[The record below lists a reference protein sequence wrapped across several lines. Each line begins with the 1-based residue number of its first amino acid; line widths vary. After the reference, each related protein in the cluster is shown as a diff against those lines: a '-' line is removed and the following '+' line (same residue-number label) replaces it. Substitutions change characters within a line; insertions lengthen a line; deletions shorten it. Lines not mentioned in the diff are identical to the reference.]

1 MTQRYVVQCALNAPA
16 PVRFAASE
24 LARYMQA
31 AFGVDIATGTA
42 RQTPK
47 LQIRLVSE
55 QEQGSPPRPL
65 SLTGRL
71 RPIKPALAPLPGVDA
86 FLWRVSDG
94 ELSIAGT
101 NGRSALYGV
110 YDALEDLAGCRFC
123 GPHSEDEVIPSKPA
137 AELATVLDRPL
148 ERFEQAAMA
157 YRGRSTGMF
166 LEMEEVSQVVR
177 EVDWMAKRRLNLL
190 LIDMLSAQDGYGWQK
205 LAQRST
211 TNMTGE
217 VWAALKAQV
226 FPELKRRGLLLCPG
240 LHGFYPLLLPVD
252 LYAEKH
258 PEWYAL
264 REGRRVGGFRKIA
277 TDMSGGPAPDGCYQF
292 CTTNPD
298 ARAAFLD
305 NMVRFLDEN
314 PEIDL
319 IQPCPEDGLDNWC
332 ECPQCSKQSV
342 GDRQMDLDNAIAER
356 VRQVRPQMRVLPLV
370 YGSHLAPPEHVL
382 PAEGTDIGFS
392 AWGRDYAYSATDERT
407 YECQFHPLSPRE
419 LLEQWAK
426 LCDEV
431 GAGLLIHSKF
441 MRFEHLD
448 YRLLPLPHVQTDMRF
463 YQRIG
468 VDGMDYHVGEKG
480 WWVKNLNSYM
490 AAELTWDPDQEVDD
504 LIEDYFLH
512 YWQDLAADARM
523 VADLINAANPDLSY
537 WANIGGGANIDKPPL
552 TSQKRREHRQSIN
565 AAMTK
570 YPQAIKLIEEMRS
583 KLANSPH
590 LSRRV
595 RLLRAATT
603 AAYQLAQIHAELLA
617 ADELV
622 AAAQELDLK
631 GVSVHLQRAQEAVAR
646 AAAVLAT
653 ATTYQTPALMR
664 QGVLWQETLA
674 VKNIWPSVI
683 ETWQSYI
690 QQQGDH

>member
-1 MTQRYVVQCALNAPA
+1 MTQRYVVQYALNAPA

-24 LARYMQA
+24 LARYLQA
-31 AFGVDIATGTA
+31 AFGVGITTGTTG
-42 RQTPK
+42 QTPQ

-65 SLTGRL
+65 SLDGRL
-71 RPIKPALAPLPGVDA
+71 RPIKPALAQLPGVDA
-86 FLWRVSDG
+86 FLWQASAG

-101 NGRSALYGV
+101 NGRSVLYGV

-123 GPHSEDEVIPSKPA
+123 GPHSADEVIPTKPA
-137 AELATVLDRPL
+137 AELAAVLARPR
-148 ERFEQAAMA
+148 ERFEQAAMV

-166 LEMEEVSQVVR
+166 LELEEVAQVVR

-240 LHGFYPLLLPVD
+240 LHGFHPLLLPVD
-252 LYAEKH
+252 LYAEPH
-258 PEWYAL
+258 PEWYGL
-264 REGRRVGGFRKIA
+264 REGRRVGGFRKLA

-305 NMVRFLDEN
+305 NMGRFLDEN

-319 IQPCPEDGLDNWC
+319 IQPGPEDGLDNWC
-332 ECPQCSKQSV
+332 ECPQCRKQSV

-356 VRQVRPQMRVLPLV
+356 VRQVRPQMRVLHLV
-370 YGSHLAPPEHVL
+370 YGSHLAPPEQVL
-382 PAEGTDIGFS
+382 PAEGVDIDFS
-392 AWGRDYAYSATDERT
+392 AWGRDYAYSVTDERT

-441 MRFEHLD
+441 MRLEHLS
-448 YRLLPLPHVQTDMRF
+448 YRLLPLPHVQTDLRY

-504 LIEDYFLH
+504 RIEDYFHH

-523 VADLINAANPDLSY
+523 VADLVNAANPDLSY
-537 WANIGGGANIDKPPL
+537 WANIGGSANINKPPL
-552 TSQKRREHRQSIN
+552 TPQKRREHRQSIN
-565 AAMTK
+565 AARAN
-570 YPQAIKLIEEMRS
+570 YPTAIEVIEGMSAKLTNAS
-583 KLANSPH
+583 H

-595 RLLRAATT
+595 ELLRAATT

-622 AAAQELDLK
+622 AGTEGMDHG
-631 GVSVHLQRAQEAVAR
+631 GVSVQLQQAQKAVTRAETALV
-646 AAAVLAT
+646 T
-653 ATTYQTPALMR
+653 ATTYQTPALMP

-674 VKNIWPSVI
+674 VKNIWPSII

-690 QQQGDH
+690 RQQGGR